1 MVNKTKEI
9 YLIAKSGKVLFLL
22 PIAFAL
28 IVPPAIIFA
37 NIGSGIELTRAMYVG
52 MTQTLLPFGVVMWC
66 MAFLQIWIDNDGE
79 EILRASSG
87 KRSLCPTLI
96 CLVVLYLFVGLPGH
110 LLATYYQVTSIWEFL
125 RLIAIYVCAAA
136 VLYFVALILRS
147 VTLAAMFVF
156 IFLVLGILPFSD
168 LRASVF
174 TIIKPTVL
182 ASVDN
187 FLNYYLYV
195 FLAGV
200 LLSIAAVVFE
210 KKFFR
215 FK

>member
-1 MVNKTKEI
+1 
-9 YLIAKSGKVLFLL
+9 
-22 PIAFAL
+22 
-28 IVPPAIIFA
+28 
-37 NIGSGIELTRAMYVG
+37 
-52 MTQTLLPFGVVMWC
+52 
-66 MAFLQIWIDNDGE
+66 
-79 EILRASSG
+79 
-87 KRSLCPTLI
+87 
-96 CLVVLYLFVGLPGH
+96 
-110 LLATYYQVTSIWEFL
+110 
-125 RLIAIYVCAAA
+125 YVCAAA

-182 ASVDN
+182 ASADN
-187 FLNYYLYV
+187 FLNYYIYV

-200 LLSIAAVVFE
+200 FLSIAAVVFE